1 MSAEVM
7 TAGRERLTP
16 VAASERVELID
27 VLRGFA
33 LLGILVVNFWG
44 VSGDSVR
51 AVDKIVSEGLDILV
65 SDSFYPL
72 FSFLFGLGFAVQLL
86 RGRERGA
93 GVVGVYLRRMLVLFL
108 IGSFH
113 AVIIWRGDILVDY
126 AIAGLLLIPLH
137 RLRDRWLLP
146 IALLP
151 LVLGLYG
158 ERVRSFAAN
167 IGGGPRAAEI
177 AELRTIT
184 RFERKRD
191 HNNVDQRMAAKTGV
205 GRAESFAAAVALR
218 WHAYAAGVR
227 SNLSRNFVLNEIICF
242 FILGLIVG
250 RRRILQEAER
260 HRQALAWT
268 MGVTA
273 AVAIAGGLVAY
284 LVEPEAQP
292 LERLG
297 WYASDYGTTA
307 FYIAAIS
314 LAFIS
319 LPRAAA
325 RLRIFAAPGKIGLT
339 NYLMA
344 SVVMTMLFSRYGA
357 GLREPTTTIW
367 VLMNL
372 AFFFGVQVPFSRWW
386 VAHFRFGPAEWLWRS
401 VTYGA
406 RQPMRLEASAPAAD
420 RAAGGVNPSP
430 SPSTSGSIGR

>member
-1 MSAEVM
+1 MSDERRGGDSRTRA
-7 TAGRERLTP
+7 TDAGRTVGAR
-16 VAASERVELID
+16 ELID

-33 LLGILVVNFWG
+33 LLGILVVNFEG
-44 VSGDSVR
+44 VSGDSVG
-51 AVDKIVSEGLDILV
+51 AVDKVVRKGLDILV
-65 SDSFYPL
+65 SSSFYPL
-72 FSFLFGLGFAVQLL
+72 FSLLFGLGFAVQLL
-86 RGRERGA
+86 RARERGT

-126 AIAGLLLIPLH
+126 AIVGLLLIPLH

-158 ERVRSFAAN
+158 EHVRSFAAN
-167 IGGGPRAAEI
+167 IGGGQRAAEMT
-177 AELRTIT
+177 ELRWVA
-184 RFERKRD
+184 RFERTRAI
-191 HNNVDQRMAAKTGV
+191 NNVDERMAAKAGV
-205 GRAESFAAAVALR
+205 GRAESFTAAVAVR
-218 WHAYAAGVR
+218 WHTYAAGVR
-227 SNLSRNFVLNEIICF
+227 NNLSRNFFLNDIICF
-242 FILGLIVG
+242 FILGLVVG

-260 HRQALAWT
+260 HRQLLAWT
-268 MGVTA
+268 AGVAA

-292 LERLG
+292 VRRLS

-307 FYIAAIS
+307 FYITAIS

-319 LPRAAA
+319 LPRVAA

-344 SVVMTMLFSRYGA
+344 SVVMTILFSRYGA

-386 VAHFRFGPAEWLWRS
+386 VARFRFGPAEWLWRS
-401 VTYGA
+401 LTYGA
-406 RQPMRLEASAPAAD
+406 RQPMQLEA
-420 RAAGGVNPSP
+420 RIR
-430 SPSTSGSIGR
+430 TR